1 MRSLPRRTP
10 KPKGLKGR
18 NQNRLRLSTPL
29 GIDISVNEKKIV
41 IHISA
46 LGVPDKGYSRKASCV
61 LNLISTF
68 VVTITGSIPLLV
80 DY

>member
-1 MRSLPRRTP
+1 M
-10 KPKGLKGR
+10 
-18 NQNRLRLSTPL
+18 
-29 GIDISVNEKKIV
+29 GIDISVNKKKIIV

-46 LGVPDKGYSRKASCV
+46 LGVPDKGYSRKVSCV

-68 VVTITGSIPLLV
+68 LVTITGSIPLLV